1 MTTYRILEEDILQ
14 ILSIYD
20 HHLDN
25 LSTGYQNMIEQLEDI
40 LLKTQSQRL
49 YELIDTFSNLFNEE
63 IVENLLR
70 KNIEY
75 WADTEASV
83 VNYLR
88 SIEAGDEIIEKAEQL
103 EVELRERIN
112 TIKIQHDFP
121 PINGQLKIDNSVFE
135 RSIEVVNKYCHD
147 IELSLNE
154 SKNTLDRYIE
164 ENIFYLH
171 IKPLITQL
179 FLVSKNYKEALNDNI
194 KIFQEIYID
203 NTKQL
208 TVALSHLNPKIDIS
222 VSSEQP
228 VDNQDSEK
236 QSTVNRDE
244 NANYSNK
251 NSNEQGSQSSEMNG
265 QFDQTLNAE
274 QGTEGKVNGDFQ
286 NLGTSTNELSDSG
299 SKDMKQTNGTVEV
312 DLSDNK
318 GVEINNESSDKMNP
332 EIEIG
337 NVSFSN
343 MNQSPVSNPEKER
356 KEKLIDDP
364 ASINYEDELQRY
376 RHSIDELFERVSP
389 QAIDKM
395 VDNSPAEYDLKPKQ
409 ETNESEESYDLENY
423 LMRLLEDLNQKQ
435 EPEKNLHTNE
445 SEGYVP
451 LNSDVDRQL
460 KSDIIQ
466 DENDTRNLK
475 LNDKEDEKKQPRPQA
490 DNLTSNVSDGE
501 LNNLE
506 QGITNSGNDFLSN
519 TIRILDTFSF
529 LLKLLKEY
537 KKYIFPLIIIIT
549 IVFYILDLNF

>member
-25 LSTGYQNMIEQLEDI
+25 LSTGYQNMIEQIEDI

-179 FLVSKNYKEALNDNI
+179 FIVSKNYKEALNDNI

-208 TVALSHLNPKIDIS
+208 TVALSHLNAKIDIS

-228 VDNQDSEK
+228 VDNRDSEK
-236 QSTVNRDE
+236 QPTVNRDE
-244 NANYSNK
+244 NANYSNE
-251 NSNEQGSQSSEMNG
+251 NSNEQGSQSSETNG

-409 ETNESEESYDLENY
+409 ETNESEESYDLEDY

-435 EPEKNLHTNE
+435 EPEKNLYTNE

-466 DENDTRNLK
+466 DENDTRNLN
-475 LNDKEDEKKQPRPQA
+475 LNDNEDEKKQLRPQA